1 MIFRD
6 RKDAGKKLAAVL
18 EKYKNRDDVVIL
30 ALPRGGVIVA
40 FEVAKALKAP
50 LDIVVPRKIGAPGN
64 PEFAIGAITESGEGI
79 FDEAALEYLQV
90 DEEYIRKTVAE
101 EQKEAKRRLKV
112 YRCGRKGIALRDKT
126 VILIDDGI
134 ATGATMRAAIKS
146 VRVRSAAKVLVA
158 VPVMPTDRVSM
169 FKKEAD
175 ELVYL
180 DAPYDFAAVGQFY
193 EYFEQTTDKEVIGIM
208 EKFSK

>member
-6 RKDAGKKLAAVL
+6 RKEAGHQLAAAL
-18 EKYKNRDDVVIL
+18 GEYKNRDDVVIL

-40 FEVAKALKAP
+40 YEVAKDLKAQ

-90 DEEYIRKTVAE
+90 NEKYIRKTVAE

-112 YRCGRKGIALRDKT
+112 YRCGRKAVPLRGRT

-134 ATGATMRAAIKS
+134 ATGSTMRAAIKS
-146 VRVRSAAKVLVA
+146 VLARAARSVIVA
-158 VPVMPTDRVSM
+158 VPVMPADRVSA
-169 FKKEAD
+169 FEKEVD

-193 EYFEQTTDKEVIGIM
+193 EYFEQTTDEEVVKIM
-208 EKFSK
+208 GNFC

>member
-1 MIFRD
+1 M
-6 RKDAGKKLAAVL
+6 AAAL
-18 EKYKNRDDVVIL
+18 KQYKNRDDVVIL

-40 FEVAKALKAP
+40 FEVAKVLKAL

-90 DEEYIRKTVAE
+90 DEAYIRKTVAE

-134 ATGATMRAAIKS
+134 ATGSTMRAAIKS
-146 VRVRSAAKVLVA
+146 VRARGARSVIVA
-158 VPVMPTDRVSM
+158 VPVMPADRVSL
-169 FKKEAD
+169 FEKEVD

-180 DAPYDFAAVGQFY
+180 DAPYDFSAVGQFY
-193 EYFEQTTDKEVIGIM
+193 EYFEQTTDEEVIEIM
-208 EKFSK
+208 EKF